1 MKKEKKKPE
10 TKEAEK
16 VNETEKVNEA
26 TEEVSEE
33 VGEKVEE
40 KAGEAAQES
49 AGPTAEE
56 KLSEELKAEKDKYI
70 RLFAEY
76 DNYRKRTSA
85 EKLQI
90 YDDAT
95 ARAVKELLPIADS
108 MTNALAQFEGK
119 DVPEEFRKG
128 MELMAQQ
135 LKQCFDKLK
144 VEPFCEVG
152 DEFDPE
158 LHNAVSMTEDE
169 NLPANSI
176 SAVYQKGYK
185 LGDKIIRHA
194 MVVVANA

>member
-10 TKEAEK
+10 VE
-16 VNETEKVNEA
+16 ETEKVEDQP
-26 TEEVSEE
+26 EEVKEE
-33 VGEKVEE
+33 ETKVEE
-40 KAGEAAQES
+40 PS
-49 AGPTAEE
+49 EE
-56 KLSEELKAEKDKYI
+56 DKLKEELKAEKEKYL
-70 RLFAEY
+70 RLYAEY

-95 ARAVKELLPIADS
+95 ARAVKELLPMADS

-119 DVPEEFRKG
+119 EVPEEFKKG
-128 MELMAQQ
+128 MEMIAQQ
-135 LKQCFDKLK
+135 LKQSFEKLK

-152 DEFDPE
+152 DTFDPE

-169 NLPANSI
+169 NLPQNSI

-185 LGDKIIRHA
+185 IGDKIIRHA

>member
-10 TKEAEK
+10 TE
-16 VNETEKVNEA
+16 ETEKV
-26 TEEVSEE
+26 EETVEE
-33 VGEKVEE
+33 TAEETVGEEMPEE
-40 KAGEAAQES
+40 NAPS
-49 AGPTAEE
+49 AEE
-56 KLSEELKAEKDKYI
+56 KLQEELKAEKEKYI
-70 RLFAEY
+70 RLYAEY

-119 DVPEEFRKG
+119 DVPDEFGKG
-128 MELMAQQ
+128 LELIAQQ
-135 LKQCFDKLK
+135 LRQSFEKLK

-152 DEFDPE
+152 DEFDPA

-169 NLPANSI
+169 DLPANSI
-176 SAVYQKGYK
+176 AAVYQKGYK
-185 LGDKIIRHA
+185 IGDKIIRHA

>member
-10 TKEAEK
+10 VE
-16 VNETEKVNEA
+16 ETEKVEDQP
-26 TEEVSEE
+26 EEVKEE
-33 VGEKVEE
+33 ETKVEE
-40 KAGEAAQES
+40 PS
-49 AGPTAEE
+49 EE
-56 KLSEELKAEKDKYI
+56 DKLKEELKAEKEKYL
-70 RLFAEY
+70 RLYAEY

-95 ARAVKELLPIADS
+95 ARAVKELLPMADS

-119 DVPEEFRKG
+119 EVPEEFKKG
-128 MELMAQQ
+128 MEMIAQQ
-135 LKQCFDKLK
+135 LKQSFEKLK

-152 DEFDPE
+152 DTFDPE

-169 NLPANSI
+169 TLPQNSI

-185 LGDKIIRHA
+185 IGDKIIRHA

>member
-1 MKKEKKKPE
+1 MSKKEKKKPE
-10 TKEAEK
+10 QVEEAEI
-16 VNETEKVNEA
+16 
-26 TEEVSEE
+26 TEE
-33 VGEKVEE
+33 
-40 KAGEAAQES
+40 
-49 AGPTAEE
+49 TAEE
-56 KLSEELKAEKDKYI
+56 KLLEELKTEKDKYI

-95 ARAVKELLPIADS
+95 ARAIKELLPLADS
-108 MTNALAQFEGK
+108 MTNALTQSEGK
-119 DVPEEFRKG
+119 DVPEEFKKG
-128 MELMAQQ
+128 IELIAQQ
-135 LKQCFDKLK
+135 LKQCFEKLK

-152 DEFDPE
+152 DTFDPE
-158 LHNAVSMTEDE
+158 LHNAVSIIEDE

-185 LGDKIIRHA
+185 IGDKIIRHA